1 MFASFLSWQGLL
13 PINGWQVFGLILLL
27 THITII
33 SVTVYLHRHSAHRA
47 LDLHPLMAHFFRFW
61 LWLTT
66 GMVTKQWTA
75 IHRKHHAKCETP
87 EDPHSPQIF
96 GLRKV
101 LWQGAELYVASS
113 KDQSL
118 LDQYGKGTP
127 DDWLER
133 HIYTPHDRL
142 GVSLMLVLNVA
153 LFGWI
158 GLTIWAV
165 QMAWIPFFAAGVING
180 IAHFWGYRNFEV
192 ADASRNISPIAILIG
207 GEELHNNHHTY
218 PNSAKLS
225 SQWWE
230 FDAGW
235 FYIQLMSKLKLAKVN
250 RVPPKALLHPNKYE
264 IDFDTLKAVVI
275 NRFHI
280 MAQYRRN
287 VIAPLVAAEKMK
299 ATDAQKN
306 LFCRA
311 KSLLCK
317 ERMDEQGRQRLTALL
332 SNNARLND
340 IYQFKQ
346 QLQQIWSRTTVNKA
360 ELLQSLVDWCKAAE
374 ATGIEALQ
382 EFSLRLRRYTL
393 ASEAIEPAV

>member
-1 MFASFLSWQGLL
+1 MLTEFFSWQGLL
-13 PINGWQVFGLILLL
+13 NLSGWQLLTYLLL
-27 THITII
+27 ATHFTII
-33 SVTVYLHRHSAHRA
+33 SVTIYLHRHSAHRA
-47 LDLHPLMAHFFRFW
+47 LDLHPVMQHIFRFW
-61 LWLTT
+61 LWFTT

-75 IHRKHHAKCETP
+75 VHRKHHAKCDTP

-101 LWQGAELYVASS
+101 LWQGAELYVDSI
-113 KDQSL
+113 KDQTM

-133 HIYTPHDRL
+133 NLYTPHDRL
-142 GVSLMLVLNVA
+142 GVSLLLILSVA

-158 GLTIWAV
+158 GVSLWAI
-165 QMAWIPFFAAGVING
+165 QMMWIPFFAAGVING
-180 IAHFWGYRNFEV
+180 VGHFFGYRNFEV
-192 ADASRNISPIAILIG
+192 TDASRNLIPIGLLIG

-235 FYIQLMSKLKLAKVN
+235 FYIQLLSKLKLATVN
-250 RVPPKALLHPNKYE
+250 RVPPKAMLNPNKHD

-275 NRFHI
+275 NRFQI
-280 MAQYRRN
+280 MATYRRK
-287 VIAPLVAAEKMK
+287 VVAPLVAAEKTK
-299 ATDAQKN
+299 ALPEQKAV
-306 LFCRA
+306 FKRA

-317 ERMDEQGRQRLTALL
+317 EQMDDNGQQKLNQLL
-332 SNNARLND
+332 DQHPQLHA

-346 QLQQIWSRTTVNKA
+346 QLQNIWNRASTNNA
-360 ELLQSLVDWCKAAE
+360 ELMQELNNWCKAAE
-374 ATGIEALQ
+374 ATGIQALE

-393 ASEAIEPAV
+393 NTAETA

>member
-1 MFASFLSWQGLL
+1 MLASLLSWQGLL
-13 PINGWQVFGLILLL
+13 PLSGWQTFALTLLL

-33 SVTVYLHRHSAHRA
+33 SVTIYLHRHSAHRA
-47 LDLHPLMAHFFRFW
+47 VDLHPLVSHFFRFW

-66 GMVTKQWTA
+66 GQVTKEWTA
-75 IHRKHHAKCETP
+75 VHRKHHAKCESP

-101 LWQGAELYVASS
+101 LWQGAELYVTSS
-113 KDQSL
+113 QDQTI

-127 DDWLER
+127 DDWIER
-133 HIYTPHDRL
+133 HIYTRHDRM
-142 GVSLMLVLNVA
+142 GVSLMLILNVA

-165 QMAWIPFFAAGVING
+165 QMMWIPFFAAGVING

-192 ADASRNISPIAILIG
+192 TDASRNISPIGLLIG

-235 FYIQLMSKLKLAKVN
+235 FYIQMLSKLKLAKVN
-250 RVPPKALLHPNKYE
+250 RVPPKALLHPSKYE

-275 NRFHI
+275 NRFQI
-280 MAQYRRN
+280 MAHYRRN
-287 VIAPLVAAEKMK
+287 VVAPLVAAEKLK
-299 ATDAQKN
+299 ASDAQKA
-306 LFCRA
+306 LLRRA

-317 ERMDEQGRQRLTALL
+317 ERIDDQAQQRLAALL
-332 SNNARLND
+332 NANPQLQA

-346 QLQQIWSRTTVNKA
+346 QLQDIWNRTTANKA
-360 ELLQSLVDWCKAAE
+360 ELLQALSDWCKAAE
-374 ATGIEALQ
+374 ATGIQALQ

-393 ASEAIEPAV
+393 APDAADAV